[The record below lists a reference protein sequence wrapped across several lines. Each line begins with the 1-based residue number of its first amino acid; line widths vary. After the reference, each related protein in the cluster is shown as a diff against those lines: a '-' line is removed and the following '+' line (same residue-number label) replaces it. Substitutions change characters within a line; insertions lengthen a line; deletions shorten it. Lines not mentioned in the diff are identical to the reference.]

1 MALNRFA
8 DLTPLEF
15 SETFTNLYKSHKRI
29 KIYAKKLID
38 RQKSYDPSNTYPIDE
53 ADFIRTNQD
62 DFVAVRDHVLKHV
75 NDKKTNVSEDNFDFR
90 MVEEVFRNSNPSVEF
105 REDKEKQLKNYFD
118 WNTVPKFKS

>member
-15 SETFTNLYKSHKRI
+15 SETFTNLYKSNKRI

-53 ADFIRTNQD
+53 TDFIRTNQD

-75 NDKKTNVSEDNFDFR
+75 NDKKTNVS
-90 MVEEVFRNSNPSVEF
+90 
-105 REDKEKQLKNYFD
+105 
-118 WNTVPKFKS
+118 

>member
-15 SETFTNLYKSHKRI
+15 SATFTNLYKSNKRI

-53 ADFIRTNQD
+53 TDFIRTNQD
-62 DFVAVRDHVLKHV
+62 DFVAVRDHVLKHA
-75 NDKKTNVSEDNFDFR
+75 NDKKTNV
-90 MVEEVFRNSNPSVEF
+90 
-105 REDKEKQLKNYFD
+105 Y
-118 WNTVPKFKS
+118 